1 MGGSL
6 KQKLFKSRLTKIDY
20 FIIVLAA
27 IFFPLAIVLAAI
39 RVLVTQRH
47 NSCKGRNNRLFG
59 WVLVLTFG
67 VMEFLIM
74 IGTMDDNDVDGLISS
89 TIVLGIV
96 ILIPA
101 IIMFVIAN
109 REDKKFSSLL
119 QVYSNAIIRKRL
131 VHIGQIAQD
140 ARVTPAHAAR
150 DITFMFEER
159 MLPYGKIDNGMV
171 SIPSLLNKSESPTQ
185 GEFVSRSGQ
194 RVQYTLGNDAAESVN
209 FERTETQVGSVP
221 KSVECPGC
229 GARTVVTQLEKKEC
243 EYCGTMIVA

>member
-140 ARVTPAHAAR
+140 AKVTPAHAAPR
-150 DITFMFEER
+150 
-159 MLPYGKIDNGMV
+159 YNV
-171 SIPSLLNKSESPTQ
+171 Y
-185 GEFVSRSGQ
+185 V
-194 RVQYTLGNDAAESVN
+194 
-209 FERTETQVGSVP
+209 
-221 KSVECPGC
+221 
-229 GARTVVTQLEKKEC
+229 
-243 EYCGTMIVA
+243 

>member
-1 MGGSL
+1 M
-6 KQKLFKSRLTKIDY
+6 
-20 FIIVLAA
+20 
-27 IFFPLAIVLAAI
+27 
-39 RVLVTQRH
+39 
-47 NSCKGRNNRLFG
+47 
-59 WVLVLTFG
+59 
-67 VMEFLIM
+67 
-74 IGTMDDNDVDGLISS
+74 
-89 TIVLGIV
+89 
-96 ILIPA
+96 
-101 IIMFVIAN
+101 
-109 REDKKFSSLL
+109 LL
-119 QVYSNAIIRKRL
+119 L
-131 VHIGQIAQD
+131 
-140 ARVTPAHAAR
+140 

-209 FERTETQVGSVP
+209 SERTVTQVGSVP